1 MLLREWFKSI
11 MCDTPVSYFD
21 AGIPTYNGEST
32 RGEFVNL
39 PKEIVDSG
47 LVVME
52 TISSF
57 AKCGNKF

>member
-1 MLLREWFKSI
+1 